1 MVIKM
6 VKKNLLYTL
15 AFCLLLSIVGCE
27 YIHEPWVRSP
37 DQLEKERSRPDQAQ
51 MELRDRLR
59 AVQTDR

>member
-6 VKKNLLYTL
+6 VKKYLLYAL
-15 AFCLLLSIVGCE
+15 AFGLLLSTVGCE